1 MVSFCKFRS
10 CLDVRVHVSYRLL
23 CSAGVGV
30 LERSGENLRARRRLA
45 GERAPQTVGRSD
57 LKSYKVCQ
65 IIMCAG
71 RQP

>member
-1 MVSFCKFRS
+1 
-10 CLDVRVHVSYRLL
+10 
-23 CSAGVGV
+23 V